1 MQKMLF
7 VAVLLCDF
15 YANCADTGCFF
26 RLVPPRKVLSME
38 LVPPNSKKWLSTLVP
53 PKATRRAKNNQSQRI
68 FTLSEWC
75 SAALFKHYYT
85 IFLVFI
91 QLQNMWIRSFRAFSP
106 QKLHH
111 LQRRRLEPFLS
122 SSSRL
127 LSPCPAF
134 GCWSRQPHV
143 RHDGGARQACE
154 ALGDKSLPR
163 KGHKLRHL
171 IFNWG
176 HLKVTM
182 KPEVSRG
189 KVRTVCWPV
198 LHSPPTPASH
208 KPVTKNALQEV
219 QGGVRRVQRSSILES
234 EWGIG

>member
-1 MQKMLF
+1 
-7 VAVLLCDF
+7 
-15 YANCADTGCFF
+15 
-26 RLVPPRKVLSME
+26 ME

-134 GCWSRQPHV
+134 GCWSL
-143 RHDGGARQACE
+143 GAVH
-154 ALGDKSLPR
+154 SLTIP
-163 KGHKLRHL
+163 
-171 IFNWG
+171 IN
-176 HLKVTM
+176 
-182 KPEVSRG
+182 E
-189 KVRTVCWPV
+189 
-198 LHSPPTPASH
+198 
-208 KPVTKNALQEV
+208 NALWQLKLQDQQLFFIKRNCLLKTLSSSVYWMGPVYLVIFCYWVGPVPYLELF
-219 QGGVRRVQRSSILES
+219 GVGPVEKNTL
-234 EWGIG
+234 

>member
-1 MQKMLF
+1 
-7 VAVLLCDF
+7 
-15 YANCADTGCFF
+15 
-26 RLVPPRKVLSME
+26 ME

-122 SSSRL
+122 SSSWL

-143 RHDGGARQACE
+143 RHDGKLRERIGWLPLSIFRSDLRQISSKQFLLHQKC
-154 ALGDKSLPR
+154 ALGR
-163 KGHKLRHL
+163 
-171 IFNWG
+171 
-176 HLKVTM
+176 
-182 KPEVSRG
+182 
-189 KVRTVCWPV
+189 
-198 LHSPPTPASH
+198 SPFPNHPD
-208 KPVTKNALQEV
+208 
-219 QGGVRRVQRSSILES
+219 
-234 EWGIG
+234 

>member
-1 MQKMLF
+1 MKKQWGWKTSKGTQLRSS
-7 VAVLLCDF
+7 LWQWTWLQPT
-15 YANCADTGCFF
+15 TGCFF
-26 RLVPPRKVLSME
+26 QLVPPRKVLSME

-143 RHDGGARQACE
+143 RR
-154 ALGDKSLPR
+154 
-163 KGHKLRHL
+163 
-171 IFNWG
+171 
-176 HLKVTM
+176 
-182 KPEVSRG
+182 
-189 KVRTVCWPV
+189 
-198 LHSPPTPASH
+198 SPFPNHPD
-208 KPVTKNALQEV
+208 
-219 QGGVRRVQRSSILES
+219 
-234 EWGIG
+234 

>member
-1 MQKMLF
+1 MQCS
-7 VAVLLCDF
+7 VIQGLLLNIVILYSATKHVTMVIYSF
-15 YANCADTGCFF
+15 LPSTS
-26 RLVPPRKVLSME
+26 PPPTATQAWALS
-38 LVPPNSKKWLSTLVP
+38 
-53 PKATRRAKNNQSQRI
+53 
-68 FTLSEWC
+68 F
-75 SAALFKHYYT
+75 
-85 IFLVFI
+85 IFLT
-91 QLQNMWIRSFRAFSP
+91 A
-106 QKLHH
+106 
-111 LQRRRLEPFLS
+111 
-122 SSSRL
+122 L
-127 LSPCPAF
+127 LTM
-134 GCWSRQPHV
+134 CWSRQPHV
-143 RHDGGARQACE
+143 QHDGGARQAFV

-198 LHSPPTPASH
+198 LHSPLTPASH

-234 EWGIG
+234 TGSTVIFY

>member
-1 MQKMLF
+1 
-7 VAVLLCDF
+7 
-15 YANCADTGCFF
+15 
-26 RLVPPRKVLSME
+26 ME

-127 LSPCPAF
+127 FSPCRYKPSLGLHGKMVCAFADRAQCLSAGTCWGACSKTSLRQEEEHCRVPMYGPATWLIRMKQHNSKINMIF
-134 GCWSRQPHV
+134 RKIKRKDWVITFEHIPQRSAPDQL
-143 RHDGGARQACE
+143 QAI
-154 ALGDKSLPR
+154 S
-163 KGHKLRHL
+163 
-171 IFNWG
+171 
-176 HLKVTM
+176 
-182 KPEVSRG
+182 
-189 KVRTVCWPV
+189 
-198 LHSPPTPASH
+198 SPPKMCAG
-208 KPVTKNALQEV
+208 AQ
-219 QGGVRRVQRSSILES
+219 SIP
-234 EWGIG
+234 

>member
-1 MQKMLF
+1 MTK
-7 VAVLLCDF
+7 AH
-15 YANCADTGCFF
+15 TGCFF
-26 RLVPPRKVLSME
+26 QLVPPWKVLSME
-38 LVPPNSKKWLSTLVP
+38 LVAPNSKKWLSTLVP

-127 LSPCPAF
+127 LSPWIGWLPLSIF
-134 GCWSRQPHV
+134 RSDLRQISSKQFLLH
-143 RHDGGARQACE
+143 QKC
-154 ALGDKSLPR
+154 ALGR
-163 KGHKLRHL
+163 
-171 IFNWG
+171 
-176 HLKVTM
+176 
-182 KPEVSRG
+182 
-189 KVRTVCWPV
+189 
-198 LHSPPTPASH
+198 SPFPNHPD
-208 KPVTKNALQEV
+208 
-219 QGGVRRVQRSSILES
+219 
-234 EWGIG
+234 